1 MGEWDCWALSTSQE
15 SLQSKLPVSQHSKTL
30 GSPRSDLILSDL
42 ILSDLTAAL
51 SDLMAVPMSDFSATP
66 SDQIAILS
74 DLPAALSDLPATFQQ
89 KVHTG

>member
-30 GSPRSDLILSDL
+30 GSPMSDL

>member
-15 SLQSKLPVSQHSKTL
+15 SLQSKLPVSQHSKNL
-30 GSPRSDLILSDL
+30 GSPMGDL

-51 SDLMAVPMSDFSATP
+51 SDLMVVPMSDFTAHTP
-66 SDQIAILS
+66 SDLIAILS

>member
-42 ILSDLTAAL
+42 TAAL
-51 SDLMAVPMSDFSATP
+51 SDLMAVPMSDFTAHTP
-66 SDQIAILS
+66 SDLI
-74 DLPAALSDLPATFQQ
+74 AALSDLPATFQQ